1 MTIKETKL
9 KGCFILQPQIFKDK
23 RGYFIESFNQQ
34 TFNSKLGLDIQF
46 VQDNESKSSRGV
58 LRGLHYQMGEYA
70 QAKLVRVIK
79 GRVLDVAVDMRKG
92 SQTFGE
98 HISVELTEEN
108 KTQLFVP
115 RGFAHGFI
123 VLEDETI
130 FSYKCDNFYNK
141 ASEAGVIYNDEDLNI
156 NWQLQS
162 SEFILSDKDL
172 VLPTFKDAQT
182 C

>member
-34 TFNSKLGLDIQF
+34 TFNAKLGLDIQF

-70 QAKLVRVIK
+70 QAKLVRVVK
-79 GRVLDVAVDMRKG
+79 GGVLDVAVDMRKD

-162 SEFILSDKDL
+162 SDFILSDKDL
-172 VLPTFKDAQT
+172 LLPKFKDAQS

>member
-58 LRGLHYQMGEYA
+58 LRGLHYQMGNHA
-70 QAKLVRVIK
+70 QAKLVRVVK

-92 SQTFGE
+92 SETFGE

-130 FSYKCDNFYNK
+130 FSYKCDNYYHK
-141 ASEAGVIYNDEDLNI
+141 ASEAGIIYNDEDLGI
-156 NWQLQS
+156 DWR
-162 SEFILSDKDL
+162 LSDEELIISEKDL
-172 VLPTFKDAQT
+172 VLPNFKNAKL
-182 C
+182 